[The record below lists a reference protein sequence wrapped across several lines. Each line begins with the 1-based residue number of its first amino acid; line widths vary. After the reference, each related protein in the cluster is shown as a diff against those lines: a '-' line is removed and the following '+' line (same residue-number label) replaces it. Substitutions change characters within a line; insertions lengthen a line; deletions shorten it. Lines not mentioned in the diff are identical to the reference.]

1 MDFAQAE
8 QQFQL
13 LEASRQA
20 GTLDEETY
28 RARLNALQVTDERGR
43 VWMLQE
49 RTGHWY
55 VWENGAWSVGE
66 PPRSAPP
73 VAMTPPP
80 PPVAPAPVRT
90 QTQTPASTT
99 PPVRAAAGPAVP
111 LPAAATAVPSTSP
124 GTNRLGFVL
133 PLLLWALLVVAAIY
147 INSNYGAAPQDAWP
161 YIAGG
166 ALVALVWIL
175 WRLTRQYE
183 GIIERMRVEEVVDT
197 DDDGSSTTR
206 HVTYAFVRTANGK
219 VKKIQARKGYA
230 KGDHLIKRKGDWSPR
245 KVKA

>member
-28 RARLNALQVTDERGR
+28 RARLNALKVTDERGR

-49 RTGHWY
+49 RTGQWY
-55 VWENGAWSVGE
+55 VWENGTWQVGE
-66 PPRSAPP
+66 PPKPATPAA
-73 VAMTPPP
+73 VTPPP
-80 PPVAPAPVRT
+80 PPIAPAPVHT
-90 QTQTPASTT
+90 QTSASTS
-99 PPVRAAAGPAVP
+99 PPMRAAAGPAVP
-111 LPAAATAVPSTSP
+111 LPAAAPAVPSRSP

-133 PLLLWALLVVAAIY
+133 PLLLWGLLVAAAIY
-147 INSNYGAAPQDAWP
+147 INLNYGDAPQDAWP

-166 ALVALVWIL
+166 ALVGLVWIL
-175 WRLTRQYE
+175 WRLTRHYE
-183 GIIERMRVEEVVDT
+183 GIIERVRVEEVVDT

-206 HVTYAFVRTANGK
+206 RVTYAFVKTASGK

-230 KGDHLIKRKGDWSPR
+230 KGDHLLKRKGDWSPR
-245 KVKA
+245 KVKAR